1 MRRGVVRA
9 SSIAVI
15 ALVCS
20 CALQGRGQS
29 GDGQKP
35 ATPTAQQGGSG
46 APSGGNSFPSD
57 TTNVPVMPSKENPNP
72 PSAPGAG
79 AGQSPGHGGGQSP
92 AQGSGSGAGSSP
104 GAAGSSNQFPEDT
117 NNVPVMPSRGT
128 PALPEGTY
136 TGDNVAANVGLPND
150 DADPVKSPD
159 DPVAEAPAENQGF
172 SSSNIPGLDKILDR
186 ADEKAAEAD
195 QQAGKK
201 KRRGGDKDE
210 EPAKHKET
218 SSEDIEV
225 GKFEIERK
233 NWKAAKS
240 RFESAM
246 VLSPE
251 DPEVYW
257 GLAESSRGLGQFA
270 EARTYYKKLLD
281 YDPDGPHGKAARKA
295 LNDPQIANAEA
306 APGANAPAPK

>member
-1 MRRGVVRA
+1 MR
-9 SSIAVI
+9 
-15 ALVCS
+15 
-20 CALQGRGQS
+20 
-29 GDGQKP
+29 
-35 ATPTAQQGGSG
+35 
-46 APSGGNSFPSD
+46 
-57 TTNVPVMPSKENPNP
+57 SKETPNP

-79 AGQSPGHGGGQSP
+79 AGQSPGQGGGQSP

-159 DPVAEAPAENQGF
+159 DPVAEAPAESQGF

-270 EARTYYKKLLD
+270 E
-281 YDPDGPHGKAARKA
+281 
-295 LNDPQIANAEA
+295 
-306 APGANAPAPK
+306 

>member
-1 MRRGVVRA
+1 
-9 SSIAVI
+9 
-15 ALVCS
+15 
-20 CALQGRGQS
+20 
-29 GDGQKP
+29 
-35 ATPTAQQGGSG
+35 
-46 APSGGNSFPSD
+46 
-57 TTNVPVMPSKENPNP
+57 
-72 PSAPGAG
+72 
-79 AGQSPGHGGGQSP
+79 
-92 AQGSGSGAGSSP
+92 
-104 GAAGSSNQFPEDT
+104 
-117 NNVPVMPSRGT
+117 
-128 PALPEGTY
+128 
-136 TGDNVAANVGLPND
+136 VAANVGLPND

-159 DPVAEAPAENQGF
+159 DPAAETAAENQGF

-186 ADEKAAEAD
+186 ADEKAADAD

-201 KRRGGDKDE
+201 KRHGGDKDDDKSTE
-210 EPAKHKET
+210 HKET
-218 SSEDIEV
+218 PSEDIDV
-225 GKFEIERK
+225 GKYYIERK

-295 LNDPQIANAEA
+295 LSDPQIANAQTA
-306 APGANAPAPK
+306 VISGVK